1 MRPKYFQNLKLHRS
15 IRSGPIYQSK
25 MRILVNESL
34 YFFPNRKYQNF
45 KVVKMLKFQQVYYFR
60 MRKCV
65 LQILKLI
72 CVPGTIKAGEI
83 YLAIKI
89 SFSEL
94 ISAFFGTSSQVKNY
108 IKFTFFDLFKCSKI
122 DFRLWS
128 KCFWLLKLH
137 KLF

>member
-1 MRPKYFQNLKLHRS
+1 
-15 IRSGPIYQSK
+15 
-25 MRILVNESL
+25 
-34 YFFPNRKYQNF
+34 
-45 KVVKMLKFQQVYYFR
+45 

-108 IKFTFFDLFKCSKI
+108 IKFTFFGFPGGVGFLFGEFGAMMSLYI
-122 DFRLWS
+122 VLQEIN
-128 KCFWLLKLH
+128 
-137 KLF
+137 